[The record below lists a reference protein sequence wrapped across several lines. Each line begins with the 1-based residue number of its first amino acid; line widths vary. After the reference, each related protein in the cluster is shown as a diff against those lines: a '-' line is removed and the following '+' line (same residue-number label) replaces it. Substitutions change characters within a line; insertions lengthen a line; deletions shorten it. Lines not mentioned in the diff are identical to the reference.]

1 MTPPLEIFGLRI
13 AAEHISPTSQIY
25 RPPSWPPPQDWVV
38 SESSDGTVLSRWGD
52 DVWDLSPWKK
62 RSMKLNFRQRKRR
75 LSIDEPNANILRIL
89 ITWRIWGIKGISKA
103 STIHS
108 IFTVLKGIFSF
119 CTRKRILATDLTRH
133 PTLIDELAEEVAPGS
148 TTLLVTELHRLWDA
162 REHIG
167 LYIMDSNAIQRLR
180 NKLPEHQ
187 FEQTPYIPPRIW
199 SYQIKRLKS
208 CLDDFISHTSQV
220 EACFDFC
227 IEAYVRNFGSLEN
240 FAHRTTGSRNPFKP
254 TRYKLSGKRTKCT
267 FYDIFSHTAD
277 RFGIGD
283 LLRKWIAC
291 PSKDFNINALSTYLS
306 LVSYAGLIYITN
318 FTLQRINE
326 AMSLK
331 SDCLL
336 FEFDESLGR
345 IPIIVGETT
354 KTIEDSDARWPT
366 SPSVAVAVEAMSTI
380 SRMRMKCAYL
390 LPSLEFTESEIQN
403 PFLFTRC
410 LEPWHAKARRKADT
424 QVIHSAYDAIILRF
438 PRLFDEHEL
447 IITEEDH
454 RIAKLFTPNLGEKY
468 AVGKSWPLAY
478 HQLRRTV
485 AVNMFASN
493 MLSNSSVQFLM
504 KHASR
509 AMPIYYAR
517 GYSRLL
523 LNKEVESTL
532 ISTMYET
539 LSHHIKLALSDRFVS
554 PLGGDRKDSTLVNV
568 VSDND
573 LKNLLSLAKNG
584 EISVRETRLGACVHR
599 GICTYGGIESISRC
613 AGGDGL
619 GPCADAL
626 YDRQKES
633 DILKELTVIADQIK
647 QYSPDS
653 PRYKALE
660 AERKGLENFLDVVRN
675 SHC

>member
-1 MTPPLEIFGLRI
+1 M
-13 AAEHISPTSQIY
+13 
-25 RPPSWPPPQDWVV
+25 
-38 SESSDGTVLSRWGD
+38 
-52 DVWDLSPWKK
+52 
-62 RSMKLNFRQRKRR
+62 
-75 LSIDEPNANILRIL
+75 
-89 ITWRIWGIKGISKA
+89 
-103 STIHS
+103 
-108 IFTVLKGIFSF
+108 LKGIFSF
-119 CTRKRILATDLTRH
+119 CTEKGILATDLIRY
-133 PTLIDELAEEVAPGS
+133 PKLIDELAEEVAPS
-148 TTLLVTELHRLWDA
+148 SAALLVIELHRLWDA
-162 REHIG
+162 REYIG
-167 LYIMDSNAIQRLR
+167 LYIMDINAIQRLR

-187 FEQTPYIPPRIW
+187 LEQTPYIPPRIW
-199 SYQIKRLKS
+199 SYQIQRLKS
-208 CLDDFISHTSQV
+208 CLDEFIFHKSQV

-240 FAHRTTGSRNPFKP
+240 FSHRTTGSRNPFNT
-254 TRYKLSGKRTKCT
+254 TRYKRSGKRNKC
-267 FYDIFSHTAD
+267 IFHDAFSYTAE

-283 LLRKWIAC
+283 LLQKWIAC
-291 PSKDFNINALSTYLS
+291 PSKDYNINVLSTYLS
-306 LVSYAGLIYITN
+306 LISYAGLIYIAN
-318 FTLQRINE
+318 FTLQRISE

-336 FEFDESLGR
+336 FEFDENLGR

-354 KTIEDSDARWPT
+354 KTVEDSDARWPT

-380 SRMRMKCAYL
+380 SKMRMKCAYL

-410 LEPWHAKARRKADT
+410 LEPWHAKARRKPDT
-424 QVIHSAYDAIILRF
+424 QVIHSSYDAIIRRF
-438 PRLFDEHEL
+438 PRLFEDHEL
-447 IITEEDH
+447 LITEEDL

-468 AVGKSWPLAY
+468 AIGKIWPLAY

-554 PLGGDRKDSTLVNV
+554 PLGSDRKDSILVNI
-568 VSDND
+568 VSDKD
-573 LKNLLSLAKNG
+573 LKNLLILAKNG
-584 EISVRETRLGACVHR
+584 QISVRETRLGACTHR

-619 GPCADAL
+619 SPCADAL

-633 DILKELTVIADQIK
+633 EIIKELTVITDQIK
-647 QYSPDS
+647 QYPPDS

-660 AERKGLENFLDVVRN
+660 AERNGLENFLDAIRKP
-675 SHC
+675 HC